1 MSSLA
6 VAVRATAHTLRSIY
20 LKQMLSD
27 AAPLCGGKMRPTRSI
42 PSLSLCSF
50 PVSLPRCSFP
60 LSPLE
65 PYPLFSSLTLRL
77 PSPLFRLY
85 SLSPAAVV
93 QPGVLPPRPKCFLLA
108 VHPTPSLPLSL
119 LSSVH
124 ASCRNWGPGSNR
136 SWISTDLID
145 TQSLENR
152 EPVFSFF
159 FSLNRESMELVEI
172 SSGGNGEE
180 RMRWLDEKFLE
191 TGEGKVA

>member
-136 SWISTDLID
+136 SDGF
-145 TQSLENR
+145 NR
-152 EPVFSFF
+152 YAVVGKSRTGVFF
-159 FSLNRESMELVEI
+159 FFFFLVTVNRW
-172 SSGGNGEE
+172 N
-180 RMRWLDEKFLE
+180 
-191 TGEGKVA
+191 

>member
-1 MSSLA
+1 
-6 VAVRATAHTLRSIY
+6 
-20 LKQMLSD
+20 MLSD

-50 PVSLPRCSFP
+50 PVSLPAMLLSSLFPSPWNHTHCSPLLPSVFP
-60 LSPLE
+60 LLYSA
-65 PYPLFSSLTLRL
+65 SI
-77 PSPLFRLY
+77 LFRPP
-85 SLSPAAVV
+85 LSFN
-93 QPGVLPPRPKCFLLA
+93 QGCFLR
-108 VHPTPSLPLSL
+108 VPSASCSLCIQHSPSLSL

-191 TGEGKVA
+191 TGGGKVA

>member
-60 LSPLE
+60 LSLSLFPSPWNHTHCSPL
-65 PYPLFSSLTLRL
+65 L
-77 PSPLFRLY
+77 PSVFPLLYSASILFRPP
-85 SLSPAAVV
+85 LSFN
-93 QPGVLPPRPKCFLLA
+93 QGCFLR
-108 VHPTPSLPLSL
+108 VPSASCSLCIQHSPSLSL

-136 SWISTDLID
+136 SDGF
-145 TQSLENR
+145 NR
-152 EPVFSFF
+152 YAVVGKSRTGVFF
-159 FSLNRESMELVEI
+159 FFFFLVIVNRW
-172 SSGGNGEE
+172 N
-180 RMRWLDEKFLE
+180 
-191 TGEGKVA
+191 

>member
-60 LSPLE
+60 LSLSLFPSPWNHTHCSPL
-65 PYPLFSSLTLRL
+65 L
-77 PSPLFRLY
+77 PSVFPLLYSASILFRPP
-85 SLSPAAVV
+85 LSFN
-93 QPGVLPPRPKCFLLA
+93 QGCFLRVPSASCSLCIQ
-108 VHPTPSLPLSL
+108 HPPSLYPSFLPSTR
-119 LSSVH
+119 V
-124 ASCRNWGPGSNR
+124 AEIGGRDQTDP
-136 SWISTDLID
+136 TDLID

-159 FSLNRESMELVEI
+159 FFFLVIVNRW
-172 SSGGNGEE
+172 N
-180 RMRWLDEKFLE
+180 
-191 TGEGKVA
+191 